1 MIDPEKT
8 VDYYVWER
16 EMQVQVLDDGTYDDD
31 DDEEETEPE

>member
-8 VDYYVWER
+8 VDYYVWEY

-31 DDEEETEPE
+31 DEETEPE